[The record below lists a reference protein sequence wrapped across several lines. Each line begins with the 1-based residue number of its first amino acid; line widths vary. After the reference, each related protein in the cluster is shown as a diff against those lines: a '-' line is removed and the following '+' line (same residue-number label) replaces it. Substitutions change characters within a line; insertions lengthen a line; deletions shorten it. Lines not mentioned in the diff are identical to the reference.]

1 MSRAA
6 RACTPLVLSALSL
19 MAGCARGHEQNESL
33 STNSSGDQRSTAAR
47 RVLIALAPYSTARP
61 FDVERTITW
70 RLGAAPGD
78 TAIGDLFDALDAQ
91 RNRRGPRSV
100 MYESAFFD
108 FAVHRR
114 GNHVESVDIIV
125 SPRISALRHGATLA
139 RVTVASSDGG
149 APEEIE
155 LLLRKP
161 AAGFADAHNHPWAS
175 LGYDNLVVW
184 GRAWCPLSTHGRGC
198 PANHSAH
205 VGLTAVATGDVH
217 GTSPAQGYPTFRD
230 WPRWD
235 NWTHLVSHPSMLYR
249 AWRGGQRLMVGFAV
263 NNYSGCIGAVSFA
276 RGQDARCTDD
286 DAATERQI
294 RAAYWTQAF
303 VDSQWGGP
311 GRGWF
316 RIVRTPREARR
327 VMSDGKLAVVLGIE
341 VDSPFGCGPNN
352 ARCTREYVRRKLDE
366 AYACGVR
373 HMFPIHFWDNA
384 FGGAGLQHQLSGPSA
399 SAMASPDDRY
409 DWPASRHFGD
419 YGRLPFVD
427 PLLEANGAVNRRGL
441 TELGREFIR
450 ELMARRM
457 LIDVDHQSD
466 RSTLETLEVSDDAR
480 ARWQAGGDRYAYPI
494 TGGHITALAWMAGDA
509 RQEGN
514 MTPEELVR
522 IRDSGGMVSVITTI
536 AKDPHWLVRDG
547 QRGGPSA
554 GALQW
559 ARDTLPWTEAQSSQT
574 FAHHLLLA
582 AAAMPSGV
590 GFGTDA
596 NGGNIQFG
604 PRRQGPSWEGA
615 HAFCLSERG
624 LNERSGPCSG
634 DYSSGVGLVQDRW
647 TSARAAFDRLG
658 PHYIAERGTIEDLG
672 AATQALADAGITART
687 AHRFDYPRDG
697 FAHAGMLPDVI
708 QDLRVQRV
716 HETAIDVMLRS
727 AEEYVSM
734 WERAEIAAE
743 RLGLSNPVASSVACP
758 WSIESEPECPNVGV
772 DGAGDAGVAR

>member
-1 MSRAA
+1 MSHKRRAIHGVLA
-6 RACTPLVLSALSL
+6 LALACCDHAPAAEPQLRPTA
-19 MAGCARGHEQNESL
+19 
-33 STNSSGDQRSTAAR
+33 SSGGQRAP
-47 RVLIALAPYSTARP
+47 RVLVAFSPYNAARP
-61 FDVERTITW
+61 FEVDRVVTLSSVDE
-70 RLGAAPGD
+70 
-78 TAIGDLFDALDAQ
+78 AIASLFDALDAQ
-91 RNRRGPRSV
+91 RRNIAPQSGRRLREV
-100 MYESAFFD
+100 MIEQAFVD
-108 FAVHRR
+108 FSVHRR
-114 GNHVESVDIIV
+114 AGAVESVDVFV
-125 SPRISALRHGATLA
+125 SPRITALRHGATLA
-139 RVTVASSDGG
+139 RATVIEPSGQSRV
-149 APEEIE
+149 IE
-155 LLLRKP
+155 LFLRKP

-198 PANHSAH
+198 PANHDAH
-205 VGLTAVATGDVH
+205 VGLTAVATGDAH
-217 GTSPAQGYPTFRD
+217 GSSPALGYPTFRD

-235 NWTHLVSHPSMLYR
+235 NWTHLVSHPAMLYR

-303 VDSQWGGP
+303 VDAQWGGP

-316 RIVRTPREARR
+316 RIVKTPREARR

-352 ARCTREYVRRKLDE
+352 PRCTSEYVRRKLDE

-399 SAMASPDDRY
+399 AAMASPDDRY

-457 LIDVDHQSD
+457 IIDVDHQSD
-466 RSTLETLEVSDDAR
+466 RSTLETLEVCDDAR
-480 ARWQAGGDRYAYPI
+480 ARWRAGGDQYAYPI

-536 AKDPHWLVRDG
+536 AKEASWLVRHG
-547 QRGGPSA
+547 QRGGAHAQSA
-554 GALQW
+554 ALEW
-559 ARDTLPWTEAQSSQT
+559 ARDELPWTEPQTSQT

-604 PRRQGPSWEGA
+604 PRREGPRWPEG
-615 HAFCLSERG
+615 HWYCLSTRDVLDGSGLCEGSYRAGASVVSERW
-624 LNERSGPCSG
+624 
-634 DYSSGVGLVQDRW
+634 SSDRA
-647 TSARAAFDRLG
+647 SFDRLG
-658 PHYIAERGTIEDLG
+658 PHYITDRGTIEDSPA
-672 AATQALADAGITART
+672 AATALAAVGVTPQS
-687 AHRFDYPRDG
+687 AHRFDFSRDG
-697 FAHAGMLPDVI
+697 FAHAGMLPDVV
-708 QDLRVQRV
+708 QDLRVQGV
-716 HETAIDVMLRS
+716 HETAIDSMLRS

-734 WERAEIAAE
+734 WERAELAAD
-743 RLGLSNPVASSVACP
+743 RMGLANPAITSAACP
-758 WSIESEPECPNVGV
+758 WSVESAPECPNVGV
-772 DGAGDAGVAR
+772 DGPGGSR